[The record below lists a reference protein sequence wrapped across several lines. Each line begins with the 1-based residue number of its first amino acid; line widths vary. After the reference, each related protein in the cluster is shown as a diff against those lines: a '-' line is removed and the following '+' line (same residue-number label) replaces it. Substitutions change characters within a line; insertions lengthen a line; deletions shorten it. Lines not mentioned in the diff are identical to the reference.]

1 MTRNSDITIKAL
13 RAVGEEDAKY
23 LVSLIGST
31 PGFPKDGIIFRD
43 FMPVLADA
51 RGLDILLRGFAAA
64 LPIDPSDF
72 DTVAGLESRG
82 FLSGRLWRADSAKAS

>member
-13 RAVGEEDAKY
+13 RAVGEEDAEY

-51 RGLDILLRGFAAA
+51 RGYSSARLRG
-64 LPIDPSDF
+64 
-72 DTVAGLESRG
+72 
-82 FLSGRLWRADSAKAS
+82 SASHRP